1 MNFKRMFFVMFLII
15 VSAIICNAE
24 TLTGIGT
31 PYGITPTGTD
41 TVYINQSVCGV
52 YVANSEN
59 AGDFSKVVLQNVEST
74 VSFVASSTTSEIP
87 SEIGTVLLTASSA
100 SDIATLNKGGV
111 EGQKLTIVMVEC
123 GSGAKCELT
132 GLLLTGSKITFD
144 AVGESA
150 VLLFTKG
157 KWIMI
162 MGTATLS

>member
-1 MNFKRMFFVMFLII
+1 MNFKRLFFVMFLII

-24 TLTGIGT
+24 TLTGVGT

-59 AGDFSKVVLQNVEST
+59 SGDFSKVVLQNVEAT
-74 VSFVASSTTSEIP
+74 KSFIASSTTSEIP
-87 SEIGTVLLTASSA
+87 SDCGTVLLTASSA
-100 SDIATLNKGGV
+100 SDIATLNEGGV
-111 EGQKLTIVMVEC
+111 EGQKLTIVMVEV
-123 GSGAKCELT
+123 GSGGKCEVT
-132 GLLLTGSKITFD
+132 GFLLNGSKITFD

-150 VLLFTKG
+150 VLVFTKG

-162 MGTATLS
+162 AGTATLS